1 MDSPYKKSIWDF
13 DARYG
18 IDSAEIGDSERKT
31 ISRLMSVDAAKK
43 NVPPVPI
50 SGLLEISNLAKGM
63 PDAVSATKED
73 IENFIGLAKRFN
85 GAGVPTVI
93 CMLAVETDGDYP
105 PMDRRFSS
113 GLEKKGIVSK
123 AYRKSLKG
131 GSIKK
136 FSRVYVEKVI
146 PAWKE
151 SLKGRTP
158 QEADNYWGRGGSDG

>member
-13 DARYG
+13 DPRYG
-18 IDSAEIGDSERKT
+18 IESVQIGDEERKT

-50 SGLLEISNLAKGM
+50 NGLLEISKLAKKM
-63 PDAVSATKED
+63 PEAAKATEED
-73 IENFIGLAKRFN
+73 IENFIGSAKQFN
-85 GAGVPTVI
+85 GAGVPTII
-93 CMLAVETDGDYP
+93 CMLSIETNGDYP

-113 GLEKKGIVSK
+113 GMERKRIVSK
-123 AYRKSLKG
+123 AYRKALKG
-131 GSIKK
+131 GSTKK
-136 FSRVYVEKVI
+136 FAKVYVEKVI

-151 SLKGRTP
+151 SLNGRTP